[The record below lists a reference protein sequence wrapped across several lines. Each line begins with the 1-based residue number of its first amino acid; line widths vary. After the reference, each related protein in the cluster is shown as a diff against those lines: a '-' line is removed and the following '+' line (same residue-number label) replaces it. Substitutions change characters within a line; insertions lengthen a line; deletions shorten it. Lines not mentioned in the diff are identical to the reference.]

1 MLELIF
7 QGFIEWLYGLIMEC
21 WEYFSS
27 ALLDIAGMDFAY
39 LRQRMPVIDD
49 IMQLMLAL
57 GWALLI
63 GNLVFQAVR
72 AMLSGIGFDGEDPKL
87 LFARTF
93 VFAFL
98 LLASPQICALCLD
111 MTSTAMD
118 IMQLPQAAEIRFA
131 DEASFPG
138 LASSWLLVIVC
149 GIIVILQSLKLICE
163 LAERYFI
170 LATLTVTAPLAFGV
184 GGSRSTSDIFTG
196 WCRMYG
202 SMCLLMVLSA
212 VFVKMLLSILSFY
225 PSGLDVLPW
234 MVLVIAVVKVAKKAD
249 SIITRIGLNPAIT
262 GEPLGRSLPGVLTY
276 TVMRMA
282 TASILKAVG
291 DLGGG
296 HKSGRMFFA
305 SHAGGTKN
313 SAFFTGT
320 VGAGRRGGGQN
331 CSSQRTADRVFERSE
346 SSERTGQ
353 ESFSEHGF
361 GKAASPR
368 FGSVGESR
376 RSFVPPN
383 MRHTPYPDG
392 GRRSPAGGSGSTKH
406 TSDMHSTY
414 AEHIEHSSLR
424 RDFAGTGTQSSEKA
438 APRSARG
445 TGFSALSGRTEA
457 RSADFSAVRST
468 QRMRTSDS
476 AHTLHHTEH
485 DAGILRAPAGT
496 SSDGAPRRENA
507 PMKSA
512 AQVQDARPARGGAH
526 IASRPLRQGEA
537 GSSKAMDKPH
547 AAPRQQEARFTAP
560 PGAPAKG
567 AAEPRRGGKFGK
579 GETGHG
585 RRK

>member
-72 AMLSGIGFDGEDPKL
+72 AMLSGIGFDGENPKL

-262 GEPLGRSLPGVLTY
+262 GEPLAP
-276 TVMRMA
+276 
-282 TASILKAVG
+282 
-291 DLGGG
+291 
-296 HKSGRMFFA
+296 
-305 SHAGGTKN
+305 
-313 SAFFTGT
+313 
-320 VGAGRRGGGQN
+320 
-331 CSSQRTADRVFERSE
+331 
-346 SSERTGQ
+346 
-353 ESFSEHGF
+353 
-361 GKAASPR
+361 
-368 FGSVGESR
+368 R
-376 RSFVPPN
+376 RSHIYGDAHGHSKHPQ
-383 MRHTPYPDG
+383 G
-392 GRRSPAGGSGSTKH
+392 GRRFGRRPQERTDVFRLTRRRNEKLGFFH
-406 TSDMHSTY
+406 R
-414 AEHIEHSSLR
+414 SSR
-424 RDFAGTGTQSSEKA
+424 S
-438 APRSARG
+438 RSAR
-445 TGFSALSGRTEA
+445 R
-457 RSADFSAVRST
+457 
-468 QRMRTSDS
+468 
-476 AHTLHHTEH
+476 
-485 DAGILRAPAGT
+485 RAKPQLTAYG
-496 SSDGAPRRENA
+496 
-507 PMKSA
+507 
-512 AQVQDARPARGGAH
+512 
-526 IASRPLRQGEA
+526 RQG
-537 GSSKAMDKPH
+537 
-547 AAPRQQEARFTAP
+547 F
-560 PGAPAKG
+560 
-567 AAEPRRGGKFGK
+567 
-579 GETGHG
+579 
-585 RRK
+585 